1 MTRYLMGSCIYDK
14 ISWISHTK
22 CQLFIGQEIYEGS
35 FIFHVIYFNFIL
47 SFLLKNKI
55 THGEIWL
62 VENLCFYSI
71 IARFSSSM
79 IDFSTII
86 KKIYWNRK
94 FHSHYMWI
102 IWSTIFLK
110 PIFHLW
116 RNLSSFENTLI
127 TSLTSQ
133 GFIWNFFHSSFYQID
148 KRHTQT
154 PCKILLLP

>member
-1 MTRYLMGSCIYDK
+1 MQERTVC
-14 ISWISHTK
+14 
-22 CQLFIGQEIYEGS
+22 LFGPRTSIIMINTSLYACELHVL
-35 FIFHVIYFNFIL
+35 FHSMNTSMYWVNKQ
-47 SFLLKNKI
+47 SFLSLLYCI
-55 THGEIWL
+55 T
-62 VENLCFYSI
+62 
-71 IARFSSSM
+71 ARFSSSM